1 MAKLTHDDLVRI
13 RQAAGEKMALRLD
26 RSAAAVTVH
35 LGTCGIA
42 AGARDVMQALLA
54 ALAQSGGGGVRV
66 LAAGCMGR
74 CATEPNVTV
83 TLPGAAPVT
92 YQKMDAEKVRRVVQG
107 HILEGRVQS
116 EYVLA

>member
-1 MAKLTHDDLVRI
+1 
-13 RQAAGEKMALRLD
+13 
-26 RSAAAVTVH
+26 
-35 LGTCGIA
+35 
-42 AGARDVMQALLA
+42 
-54 ALAQSGGGGVRV
+54 
-66 LAAGCMGR
+66 MGR